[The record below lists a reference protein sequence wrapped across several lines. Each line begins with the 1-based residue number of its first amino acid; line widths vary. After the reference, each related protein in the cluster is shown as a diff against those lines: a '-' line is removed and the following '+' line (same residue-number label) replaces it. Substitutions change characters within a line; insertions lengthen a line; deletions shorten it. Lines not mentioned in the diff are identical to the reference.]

1 MKRKIREQKSK
12 EHGFLL
18 TASAA
23 LRMALEDEKTGHF
36 IKTNFS
42 DPQHKP
48 HIISRTRLS
57 RKNQHCRWIVE
68 VKEEIPLSLNG
79 KSGLMN
85 IARIEIDPFDRKILK
100 RLYLNYILEGEYQE
114 LLKRPFSQPSHR

>member
-1 MKRKIREQKSK
+1 MKKKTSEQKSK
-12 EHGFLL
+12 EHGFFL

-23 LRMALEDEKTGHF
+23 LRTALEDAKTGHF

-42 DPQHKP
+42 DPQHRP
-48 HIISRTRLS
+48 HIVSRTSLS

-85 IARIEIDPFDRKILK
+85 IVRIEIDPFKGEIIRRLFLK
-100 RLYLNYILEGEYQE
+100 YILEEEYQT
-114 LLKRPFSQPSHR
+114 LLSGNTKRPSF

>member
-1 MKRKIREQKSK
+1 MKRNIKKQKSK

-23 LRMALEDEKTGHF
+23 LLMALEDAKTSHF
-36 IKTNFS
+36 IKANFA
-42 DPQHKP
+42 DPQQRP
-48 HIISRTRLS
+48 DIVSRTSLF

-85 IARIEIDPFDRKILK
+85 IARIEIDPFKGMIIRRLFLK
-100 RLYLNYILEGEYQE
+100 YILEEEYQRM
-114 LLKRPFSQPSHR
+114 LRGRP